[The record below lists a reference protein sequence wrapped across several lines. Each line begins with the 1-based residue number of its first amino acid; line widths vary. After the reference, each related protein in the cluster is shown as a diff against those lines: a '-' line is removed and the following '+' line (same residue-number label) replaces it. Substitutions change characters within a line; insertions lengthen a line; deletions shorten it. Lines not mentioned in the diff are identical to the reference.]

1 VKPAGRGLLGL
12 PSSLSE
18 ELVAVGM
25 GALRTDEGSE
35 LATAEMTATGAEV
48 VVGVLLDEPLEELS
62 LDELSP
68 ELSSELSEVS
78 TGDEV

>member
-1 VKPAGRGLLGL
+1 L
-12 PSSLSE
+12 PSSLSV
-18 ELVAVGM
+18 ELVSVGM

-48 VVGVLLDEPLEELS
+48 VVGVLSDEL
-62 LDELSP
+62 LDELSS
-68 ELSSELSEVS
+68 ELSSELSEVL

>member
-12 PSSLSE
+12 PSSLSV
-18 ELVAVGM
+18 ELVSVGM

-48 VVGVLLDEPLEELS
+48 VVGVLSDEL
-62 LDELSP
+62 LDELSS
-68 ELSSELSEVS
+68 ELSSELSEVL